1 MNDPIDPNRP
11 AIDPNRPEHRSDL
24 ETEATAAPVRRNV
37 RSEGSGAI
45 IAVVGVAALIIV
57 GMLYI
62 MQPPADA
69 PSSMSSE
76 APAKTAPAPVPAPA
90 PAPVTPAPA
99 PGETK

>member
-24 ETEATAAPVRRNV
+24 ETEATAAPVRRSV

-45 IAVVGVAALIIV
+45 IAVVAVAALIIV

-90 PAPVTPAPA
+90 PVTPAPA